1 MRIYSYTA
9 FILYWSFEP
18 QLLNWKCFPYSVKLF
33 SISLLFT
40 HSHCYPSLYE
50 MRCVCVCVCVSVRCV
65 QACAHTLMCA
75 CVHVWAIWFFSLYAC
90 EADVK
95 ACAFSLPRPSSVQP
109 QQGLSRARI
118 KGAREEE
125 KVPPQL
131 IWPLWGE
138 EHYSHWCSGRMAKT
152 PRSFRKGLFKVWCD
166 PKDWVGRW
174 VLSPL
179 WGRWEH
185 CPCSATLIPLWT
197 IGSLSW
203 MGSQVVHFCFT
214 RHWRGLLC

>member
-1 MRIYSYTA
+1 MLLHAIPLHWLFGNRHENIQLHCLYPLLVIWTTA
-9 FILYWSFEP
+9 FKLKVVPLQRQTIQY
-18 QLLNWKCFPYSVKLF
+18 FPF
-33 SISLLFT
+33 PFHTFSLL
-40 HSHCYPSLYE
+40 SLFVWDE
-50 MRCVCVCVCVSVRCV
+50 VCVCVSVCAV
-65 QACAHTLMCA
+65 CKHALICACAHA
-75 CVHVWAIWFFSLYAC
+75 CMSEQFDFSLC
-90 EADVK
+90 MRVK
-95 ACAFSLPRPSSVQP
+95 RTWRHVPFLSRPSSVQP

-185 CPCSATLIPLWT
+185 CPCSAALIPLWT

-203 MGSQVVHFCFT
+203 MG
-214 RHWRGLLC
+214 